1 MGNRGPKATAAL
13 TVVAVQ
19 FGARPN
25 PPAALTGA
33 PRCIWQETVKSE
45 SVGYFKT
52 AALRAILAD
61 YCRHVDTARLLSH
74 EIEACNPD
82 WLRMEDGLARFDK
95 LLGLRARETR
105 AAADLATKLRLT
117 NQARYTSQS
126 AGAASR
132 RNKGYRPPW
141 DEGKEN
147 E

>member
-1 MGNRGPKATAAL
+1 MGNRGPKATTAL
-13 TVVAVQ
+13 TVVAIQ
-19 FGARPN
+19 FGARPK

-33 PRCIWQETVKSE
+33 QRSIWQETVKSE
-45 SVGYFKT
+45 SADYFKT

-132 RNKGYRPPW
+132 RHEGYQPPW
-141 DEGKEN
+141 DEGKNHE
-147 E
+147 